1 MKKLFIS
8 LSLLSCFTAV
18 KAQTLT
24 FDVAAKYAYSATGM
38 FNKNISDLGASQD
51 YDVAFSSNYGLAGT
65 VNFGKIGLGL
75 EYLMGNFKAGY
86 QGDQVLIG
94 GAYTSNVDLKISQ
107 IPIYLRL
114 GGSKGSFGEFGV
126 VMNNVK
132 SATYSNSNYLVDPPT
147 SIDVTNQYQNFMG
160 YMIGVGGR
168 FGILELPVMV
178 SVSARFMY
186 STADAKGVDAL
197 GADLDLYNPYS
208 KTNAASVGLH
218 VGVVYSID

>member
-1 MKKLFIS
+1 MS
-8 LSLLSCFTAV
+8 AV

-24 FDVAAKYAYSATGM
+24 FDVAAKYAYSATAM

-51 YDVAFSSNYGLAGT
+51 YDVAYSQNYGLAGT
-65 VNFGKIGLGL
+65 LNFGKIGLGV

-86 QGDQVLIG
+86 QGEQAIIG
-94 GAYTSNVDLKISQ
+94 GAYTSNVDLKITQ
-107 IPIYLRL
+107 IPVYLRL

-132 SATYSNSNYLVDPPT
+132 SATYTNSNYLIDPAP
-147 SIDVTNQYQNFMG
+147 DVTNQYQNFMG

-168 FGILELPVMV
+168 FGILDLPVLV

-197 GADLDLYNPYS
+197 GADLDLFNTSY

-218 VGVVYSID
+218 AGVVYSID

>member
-8 LSLLSCFTAV
+8 LSILTCVGAA

-65 VNFGKIGLGL
+65 VNFGKIGLGV

-86 QGDQVLIG
+86 QGDQVVIG
-94 GAYTSNVDLKISQ
+94 GAYTSNVDLKTTQ

-126 VMNNVK
+126 VMHNVK
-132 SATYSNSNYLVDPPT
+132 SATYTNSNFLIDPPA
-147 SIDVTNQYQNFMG
+147 SLDVTNQYQNFMG
-160 YMIGVGGR
+160 YMVGVGGR
-168 FGILELPVMV
+168 FGILDLPVLV

-197 GADLDLYNPYS
+197 GSDLDLYNPYS
-208 KTNAASVGLH
+208 KSNAASVGLH
-218 VGVVYSID
+218 VGVIYSID

>member
-1 MKKLFIS
+1 MKKIFFS
-8 LSLLSCFTAV
+8 LSLLTCMSAV

-24 FDVAAKYAYSATGM
+24 FDVAAKYAYSATAM

-51 YDVAFSSNYGLAGT
+51 YDVAYSRNYGLAGT
-65 VNFGKIGLGL
+65 LNFGKIGLGV

-86 QGDQVLIG
+86 QGEQAIIG
-94 GAYTSNVDLKISQ
+94 GAYTSNVDLKITQ
-107 IPIYLRL
+107 IPVYLRL

-132 SATYSNSNYLVDPPT
+132 SATYTNSNYLIDPAP
-147 SIDVTNQYQNFMG
+147 DVTNQYQNFMG

-168 FGILELPVMV
+168 FGILDLPVLV

-197 GADLDLYNPYS
+197 GADLDLFNTSY

-218 VGVVYSID
+218 AGVVYSID

>member
-8 LSLLSCFTAV
+8 LSILTCVGAA

-65 VNFGKIGLGL
+65 VNFGKIGVGV

-86 QGDQVLIG
+86 QGDQVVIG
-94 GAYTSNVDLKISQ
+94 GAYTSNVDLKTTQ

-126 VMNNVK
+126 VMHNVK
-132 SATYSNSNYLVDPPT
+132 SATYTNSNFLIDPPA
-147 SIDVTNQYQNFMG
+147 SLDVSNQYQNFMG
-160 YMIGVGGR
+160 YMVGVGGR
-168 FGILELPVMV
+168 FGILDLPVLV

-197 GADLDLYNPYS
+197 GSDLDLYNPYS
-208 KTNAASVGLH
+208 KSNAASVGLH
-218 VGVVYSID
+218 VGVIYSID

>member
-8 LSLLSCFTAV
+8 LSIFACFSSL
-18 KAQTLT
+18 KAQTIT
-24 FDVAAKYAYSATGM
+24 YDVSAKYAYSATGL
-38 FNKNISDLGASQD
+38 FNKSISDLGASQD

-65 VNFGKIGLGL
+65 FNFGKIGFGV

-94 GAYTSNVDLKISQ
+94 GAYTSNVDLKTTQ
-107 IPIYLRL
+107 IPVYLRL

-132 SATYSNSNYLVDPPT
+132 SATYTNSNYLIDPST
-147 SIDVTNQYQNFMG
+147 DVSNQYQNFMG
-160 YMIGVGGR
+160 YMVGVGGR
-168 FGILELPVMV
+168 FGLLDLPVMV

-197 GADLDLYNPYS
+197 GTDLDLYNPYS

>member
-8 LSLLSCFTAV
+8 LSIFACFSSL
-18 KAQTLT
+18 KAQTIT
-24 FDVAAKYAYSATGM
+24 FDVSAKYAYSATGL
-38 FNKNISDLGASQD
+38 FNKSISDLGASQD

-65 VNFGKIGLGL
+65 FNFGKIGLGL

-94 GAYTSNVDLKISQ
+94 GAYTSNVDLKTTQ
-107 IPIYLRL
+107 IPVYLRL

-126 VMNNVK
+126 VMNSVK
-132 SATYSNSNYLVDPPT
+132 SATYTNSNYLIDPST
-147 SIDVTNQYQNFMG
+147 DVSNQYQNFMG
-160 YMIGVGGR
+160 YMVGVGGR
-168 FGILELPVMV
+168 FGLLDLPVMV

-197 GADLDLYNPYS
+197 GTDLDLYNPYN

>member
-8 LSLLSCFTAV
+8 LSILTCVGAA

-65 VNFGKIGLGL
+65 VNFGKIGVGV

-94 GAYTSNVDLKISQ
+94 GAYSSNVDLKISQ

-132 SATYSNSNYLVDPPT
+132 SATYSNSNYLVDPPAT
-147 SIDVTNQYQNFMG
+147 IDVTNQYQNFMG

>member
-8 LSLLSCFTAV
+8 LSIFACFSSL
-18 KAQTLT
+18 KAQTIT
-24 FDVAAKYAYSATGM
+24 FDVSAKYAYSATGLL
-38 FNKNISDLGASQD
+38 NKSISDLGASQD

-65 VNFGKIGLGL
+65 FNFGKIGLGV

-94 GAYTSNVDLKISQ
+94 GAYTSNVDLKTTQ
-107 IPIYLRL
+107 IPVYLRL

-126 VMNNVK
+126 VMNSVK
-132 SATYSNSNYLVDPPT
+132 SATYTNSNYLIDPST
-147 SIDVTNQYQNFMG
+147 DVSNQYQNFMG
-160 YMIGVGGR
+160 YMVGVGGR
-168 FGILELPVMV
+168 FGLLDLPVMV

-197 GADLDLYNPYS
+197 GADLDLYNPYN

>member
-1 MKKLFIS
+1 MKKLFITLAIFAGFSS
-8 LSLLSCFTAV
+8 L
-18 KAQTLT
+18 KAQTIT
-24 FDVAAKYAYSATGM
+24 FDVSAKYAYSATGM
-38 FNKNISDLGASQD
+38 FNKSISDLGASQD

-65 VNFGKIGLGL
+65 FNFGKIGLGV

-94 GAYTSNVDLKISQ
+94 GAYTSNVELKTTQ
-107 IPIYLRL
+107 IPVYLRL

-132 SATYSNSNYLVDPPT
+132 SATYTNSNYLIDPPT

-160 YMIGVGGR
+160 YMVGVGGR
-168 FGILELPVMV
+168 FGLLDLPVMV

-197 GADLDLYNPYS
+197 GTDLDLYNPYN

>member
-8 LSLLSCFTAV
+8 LAIIAGFSSV
-18 KAQTLT
+18 KAQTIT
-24 FDVAAKYAYSATGM
+24 FDVSAKYAYSATGM
-38 FNKNISDLGASQD
+38 FNKSISDLGASQD

-65 VNFGKIGLGL
+65 FNFGKIGLGV

-94 GAYTSNVDLKISQ
+94 GAYTSNVELKTTQ
-107 IPIYLRL
+107 IPVYLRL

-132 SATYSNSNYLVDPPT
+132 SATYTNSNYLIDPSVDV
-147 SIDVTNQYQNFMG
+147 SNQYQNFMG
-160 YMIGVGGR
+160 YMVGVGGR
-168 FGILELPVMV
+168 FGLLDLPVMV

-197 GADLDLYNPYS
+197 GTDLDLYNPYN

>member
-8 LSLLSCFTAV
+8 LSLISCFTAV

-24 FDVAAKYAYSATGM
+24 FDVSAKYAHSATGM

-65 VNFGKIGLGL
+65 LNFGKIGVGV

-86 QGDQVLIG
+86 QGDQGLIG
-94 GAYTSNVDLKISQ
+94 GTYTSAVDMKVTQ

-114 GGSKGSFGEFGV
+114 GEEKGSFGEFGV

-132 SATYSNSNYLVDPPT
+132 SATYTNSNYLIDPST
-147 SIDVTNQYQNFMG
+147 DVSNQYQNFMG
-160 YMIGVGGR
+160 YMVGVGSR
-168 FGILELPVMV
+168 FGILDLPVMV

-197 GADLDLYNPYS
+197 GADLDFYNSVY

>member
-8 LSLLSCFTAV
+8 LSIFACFASL

-24 FDVAAKYAYSATGM
+24 FDVSGKYAYSATAL
-38 FNKNISDLGASQD
+38 FNKSISDLGASQD
-51 YDVAFSSNYGLAGT
+51 YDVAFSSNFGLAGT
-65 VNFGKIGLGL
+65 LNFGKIGLGV

-86 QGDQVLIG
+86 QGDQGLIG
-94 GAYTSNVDLKISQ
+94 GAYTSDVNLKTTQ
-107 IPIYLRL
+107 IPVYLRL

-132 SATYSNSNYLVDPPT
+132 SATYTNSNYLIDPST
-147 SIDVTNQYQNFMG
+147 DVSNQYQNFMG

-168 FGILELPVMV
+168 FGLLDLPVMI
-178 SVSARFMY
+178 SISGRFMY

-197 GADLDLYNPYS
+197 GADLDFYS
-208 KTNAASVGLH
+208 PVQKTNAASVGLH

>member
-1 MKKLFIS
+1 MKKLFFS
-8 LSLLSCFTAV
+8 LSLLTCMSAV

-24 FDVAAKYAYSATGM
+24 AKYAYSATAM
-38 FNKNISDLGASQD
+38 FNKNISDLGVTQD

-65 VNFGKIGLGL
+65 LNIGKIGVGA
-75 EYLMGNFKAGY
+75 EYLLGNFKAGY
-86 QGDQVLIG
+86 QGELPLVG
-94 GAYTSNVDLKISQ
+94 SYTSEVNLTTVQ
-107 IPIYLRL
+107 IPVYLRL
-114 GGSKGSFGEFGV
+114 GGSKGSFGELGV

-132 SATYSNSNYLVDPPT
+132 SATYSFSNNSTN
-147 SIDVTNQYQNFMG
+147 DVSNQYQNFMG

-168 FGILELPVMV
+168 FGILDLPVLV

-197 GADLDLYNPYS
+197 GLDLDLYNSTY

-218 VGVVYSID
+218 AGVVYSID

>member
-1 MKKLFIS
+1 MS
-8 LSLLSCFTAV
+8 AV

-24 FDVAAKYAYSATGM
+24 FDVAAKYAYSATAM

-51 YDVAFSSNYGLAGT
+51 YDVAYSQNYGLAGT
-65 VNFGKIGLGL
+65 LNFGKIGLGV

-86 QGDQVLIG
+86 QGEQPIIG
-94 GAYTSNVDLKISQ
+94 GAYTSNIDLKITQ
-107 IPIYLRL
+107 IPVYLRL

-132 SATYSNSNYLVDPPT
+132 SATYTNSNYLIDPAP
-147 SIDVTNQYQNFMG
+147 DVTNQYQNFMG

-168 FGILELPVMV
+168 FGILDLPVLV

-197 GADLDLYNPYS
+197 GADLDLFNTSY

-218 VGVVYSID
+218 AGVVYSID

>member
-1 MKKLFIS
+1 MS
-8 LSLLSCFTAV
+8 AV

-24 FDVAAKYAYSATGM
+24 FDVAAKYAYSATAM

-51 YDVAFSSNYGLAGT
+51 YDVAYSQNYGLDGT
-65 VNFGKIGLGL
+65 LNFGKIGLGV

-86 QGDQVLIG
+86 QGEQAIIG
-94 GAYTSNVDLKISQ
+94 GAYTSNVDLKITQ
-107 IPIYLRL
+107 IPVYLRL

-132 SATYSNSNYLVDPPT
+132 SATYTNSNYLIDPAP
-147 SIDVTNQYQNFMG
+147 DVTNQYQNFMG

-168 FGILELPVMV
+168 FGILDLPVLV

-197 GADLDLYNPYS
+197 GADLDLYNPYN

>member
-8 LSLLSCFTAV
+8 LSIFACFSSL
-18 KAQTLT
+18 KAQTIT
-24 FDVAAKYAYSATGM
+24 FDVSAKYAYSATGLL
-38 FNKNISDLGASQD
+38 NKSISDLGASQD

-65 VNFGKIGLGL
+65 FNFGKIGLGV

-86 QGDQVLIG
+86 QGDQVVIG
-94 GAYTSNVDLKISQ
+94 GAYTSNVDLKTTQ

-132 SATYSNSNYLVDPPT
+132 SATYTNSNYLIDPPT
-147 SIDVTNQYQNFMG
+147 SIDVTDQYQNFMG

-168 FGILELPVMV
+168 FGILDLPVLV

-197 GADLDLYNPYS
+197 GSDLDLYNPYS
-208 KTNAASVGLH
+208 KSNAASVGLH
-218 VGVVYSID
+218 VGVIYSID

>member
-1 MKKLFIS
+1 MN
-8 LSLLSCFTAV
+8 AV
-18 KAQTLT
+18 NAQMLT
-24 FDVAAKYAYSATGM
+24 FDVSAKYAYSATAM

-51 YDVAFSSNYGLAGT
+51 YDVAFSQNYGLAGT
-65 VNFGKIGLGL
+65 LNFGKIGLGV

-86 QGDQVLIG
+86 QGEQAIIG
-94 GAYTSNVDLKISQ
+94 GAYTSNVDLKITQ
-107 IPIYLRL
+107 IPVYLRL

-132 SATYSNSNYLVDPPT
+132 SATYTNSNYLIDTAP
-147 SIDVTNQYQNFMG
+147 DVTNQYQNFMG

-168 FGILELPVMV
+168 FGILDLPVLV

-197 GADLDLYNPYS
+197 GADLDLFNTSY

-218 VGVVYSID
+218 AGVVYSID

>member
-1 MKKLFIS
+1 
-8 LSLLSCFTAV
+8 
-18 KAQTLT
+18 
-24 FDVAAKYAYSATGM
+24 M

-65 VNFGKIGLGL
+65 FNFGKIGVGI

-86 QGDQVLIG
+86 QGDQVIIG
-94 GAYTSNVDLKISQ
+94 GAYTSNVDLKTTQ
-107 IPIYLRL
+107 IPVYLRL

-132 SATYSNSNYLVDPPT
+132 SATYTNSNYLIDP
-147 SIDVTNQYQNFMG
+147 SVDVTNQYQNFMG

-168 FGILELPVMV
+168 FGILDLPVMV

-197 GADLDLYNPYS
+197 GTDLDLYNPYS

-218 VGVVYSID
+218 VGVIYSID

>member
-1 MKKLFIS
+1 MS
-8 LSLLSCFTAV
+8 AV

-24 FDVAAKYAYSATGM
+24 FDVAAKYAYSATAM

-51 YDVAFSSNYGLAGT
+51 YDVAYSQNYGLAGT
-65 VNFGKIGLGL
+65 LNFGKIGLGV

-86 QGDQVLIG
+86 QGEQAIIG
-94 GAYTSNVDLKISQ
+94 GTYTSNVDLKITQ
-107 IPIYLRL
+107 IPVYLRL

-132 SATYSNSNYLVDPPT
+132 SATYTNSNYLIDPAP
-147 SIDVTNQYQNFMG
+147 DVTNQYQNFMG

-168 FGILELPVMV
+168 FGILDLPVLV

-197 GADLDLYNPYS
+197 GADLDLFNTSY

-218 VGVVYSID
+218 AGVVYSID

>member
-8 LSLLSCFTAV
+8 LSIFACFSSL
-18 KAQTLT
+18 KAQTIT
-24 FDVAAKYAYSATGM
+24 FDVSAKYAYSATGLL
-38 FNKNISDLGASQD
+38 NKSISDLGASQD
-51 YDVAFSSNYGLAGT
+51 YDLAFSSNYGLAGT
-65 VNFGKIGLGL
+65 FNFGKIGLGV

-94 GAYTSNVDLKISQ
+94 GAYTSNVDLKTTQ
-107 IPIYLRL
+107 IPVYLRL

-126 VMNNVK
+126 VMNSVK
-132 SATYSNSNYLVDPPT
+132 SATYTNSNYLIDPPT
-147 SIDVTNQYQNFMG
+147 SIDVSNQYQNFMG
-160 YMIGVGGR
+160 YMVGVGGR
-168 FGILELPVMV
+168 FGLLDLPVMV

-197 GADLDLYNPYS
+197 GSDLDLYNPYN

>member
-8 LSLLSCFTAV
+8 LSIFACFSSL
-18 KAQTLT
+18 KAQTIT
-24 FDVAAKYAYSATGM
+24 FDVSAKYAYSATALL
-38 FNKNISDLGASQD
+38 NKSISDLGASQD

-65 VNFGKIGLGL
+65 FNFGKIGLGV

-94 GAYTSNVDLKISQ
+94 GAYTSNVDLKTTQ
-107 IPIYLRL
+107 IPVYLRL

-126 VMNNVK
+126 VMNSVK
-132 SATYSNSNYLVDPPT
+132 SATYTNSNYLIDPPT

-160 YMIGVGGR
+160 YMVGVGGR
-168 FGILELPVMV
+168 FGLLDLPVMV

-197 GADLDLYNPYS
+197 GSDLDLYNPYN

>member
-1 MKKLFIS
+1 MKKLFLS
-8 LSLLSCFTAV
+8 LSIFACFSSL
-18 KAQTLT
+18 KAQTIT
-24 FDVAAKYAYSATGM
+24 YDVSAKYAYSATGL
-38 FNKNISDLGASQD
+38 FNKSISDLGASQD

-65 VNFGKIGLGL
+65 FNFGKIGFGV

-94 GAYTSNVDLKISQ
+94 GAYTSNVDLKTTQ
-107 IPIYLRL
+107 IPVYLRL

-126 VMNNVK
+126 VMNSVK
-132 SATYSNSNYLVDPPT
+132 SATYTNSNYLIDPPT

-160 YMIGVGGR
+160 YMVGVGGR
-168 FGILELPVMV
+168 FGLLALPVMV

-197 GADLDLYNPYS
+197 GTDLDSYNPYS
-208 KTNAASVGLH
+208 KSNAASVGLH

>member
-8 LSLLSCFTAV
+8 LSIFACFSSL
-18 KAQTLT
+18 KAQTIT
-24 FDVAAKYAYSATGM
+24 FDVSAKYAYSATGLL
-38 FNKNISDLGASQD
+38 NKSISDLGASQD

-65 VNFGKIGLGL
+65 FNFGKIGLGV

-94 GAYTSNVDLKISQ
+94 GAYTSNVDLKTTQ
-107 IPIYLRL
+107 IPVYLRL

-126 VMNNVK
+126 VMNSVK
-132 SATYSNSNYLVDPPT
+132 SATYTNSNYLIDPPT

-160 YMIGVGGR
+160 YMVGVGGR
-168 FGILELPVMV
+168 FGLLDLPVMV

-197 GADLDLYNPYS
+197 GADLDLYNPYN